1 MWRDPEFRARQDRR
15 NRTRVRTPEEL
26 AKVAAKAKARFADP
40 AYKDRVVRAIRLA
53 NQRRPTRPESRMRRL
68 LDSWFPGVFRY
79 VGDGAAVIGGKCPDF
94 VARRS
99 PLVLAKSSAAT
110 GIAPRKFAPAS
121 PISAGMATGRS
132 SSGEDQLDEPEA
144 LRRRLVAVLRTR

>member
-1 MWRDPEFRARQDRR
+1 MWGDPEFRARHDRR

-53 NQRRPTRPESRMRRL
+53 NHRRPTGPESRMRRC
-68 LDSWFPGVFRY
+68 LDFWFPGAFRY
-79 VGDGAAVIGGKCPDF
+79 VGDGAVVIGGKCPDF

-99 PLVLAKSSAAT
+99 PLVLEV
-110 GIAPRKFAPAS
+110 F
-121 PISAGMATGRS
+121 GRYWHRPEEV
-132 SSGEDQLDEPEA
+132 GARIRHFRRHGYRALIVWEDQLDEPEA